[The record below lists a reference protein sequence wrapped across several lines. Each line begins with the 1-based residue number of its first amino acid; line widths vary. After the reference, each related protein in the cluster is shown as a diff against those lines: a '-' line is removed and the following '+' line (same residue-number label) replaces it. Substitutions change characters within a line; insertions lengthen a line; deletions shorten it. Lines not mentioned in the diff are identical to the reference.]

1 MSVIVGSEEG
11 PFGLKSILATA
22 FPLVLIV
29 RSSVPETL
37 PETLPEEVS
46 MERKS
51 VPAME
56 PPLVLMER
64 RSVCAG

>member
-1 MSVIVGSEEG
+1 MSVTVGSEEG

-37 PETLPEEVS
+37 PEEVS